1 MTTHAIAV
9 IGAGASGTLLALH
22 LLRRA
27 PPGTRVTLIDR
38 NAPFGPGLAYATGSE
53 NHLLNV
59 PAGRM
64 SAFVDQPRHFVDW
77 LERQSAQLL
86 GGVQPTEAS
95 FVPRRL
101 YGAYLRHLLNRE
113 MQNPALDLVHD
124 HVTAIDGA
132 VLRLASGRTISAD
145 LVVLAT
151 GNDRP
156 ASPCHAPAVWASP
169 CWRSDPWAPNAFST
183 LDTNASVLLIGTGL
197 TMVDAVITL
206 LDQGHVGP
214 IHAVS
219 RRGLLPRPHGS
230 GAPEPPPQR
239 KLPAELRE
247 LTRMVRRQT
256 AASGDAWRGAIDG
269 MRPFTQE
276 IWRSLS
282 VEDRRRFLRHLR
294 PWWDVHRHRMPP
306 SVAAQIDAA
315 RTSGQ
320 LRIYAGRIAGF
331 ASSEHGMD
339 VQLRLRDG
347 RPNTLLV
354 ARAVNCSGPCTDVTR
369 SDDPLLRALLRD
381 GLARPDDCRLGLDA
395 TTAGALR
402 GRDGTVSQTLFAHGP
417 LSRGALWEITAIP
430 EIRRQCEVLAL
441 HLSELLREQARQRH
455 RTLAYA

>member
-22 LLRRA
+22 LLRRT
-27 PPGTRVTLIDR
+27 PLGTRVTLIER
-38 NAPFGPGLAYATGSE
+38 NAPFGPGLAYATGTAG
-53 NHLLNV
+53 HLLNV

-64 SAFVDQPRHFVDW
+64 SAFVDQPRHFLDW

-86 GGVQPTEAS
+86 DGVQPTEAS

-113 MQNPALDLVHD
+113 LQNPALDLVHD
-124 HVTAIDGA
+124 NVTAIDGA

-156 ASPCHAPAVWASP
+156 ASPCDAVAVSTSP
-169 CWRSDPWAPNAFST
+169 CWRSDPWAPDAFSA
-183 LDTNASVLLIGTGL
+183 LDVHAPVLLIGTGL

-206 LDQGHVGP
+206 LDRGHAGP
-214 IHAVS
+214 IDAVS

-230 GAPEPPPQR
+230 GAPVPPLQA
-239 KLPAELRE
+239 KLPTGLRE
-247 LTRMVRRQT
+247 LTRLVRRQT
-256 AASGDAWRGAIDG
+256 AASGDAWRGVIDAL
-269 MRPFTQE
+269 RPFTQE
-276 IWRSLS
+276 IWQSLS
-282 VEDRRRFLRHLR
+282 IEDRRRFLRHLR
-294 PWWDVHRHRMPP
+294 PWWDVNRHRMPP
-306 SVAAQIDAA
+306 SVAARVDAA
-315 RTSGQ
+315 RASGQ
-320 LRIYAGRIAGF
+320 LRIHAGRIKAF
-331 ASSEHGMD
+331 TASERGIG

-347 RPNTLLV
+347 RTQMLRV
-354 ARAVNCSGPCTDVTR
+354 AGVVNCSGPCADVSR
-369 SDDPLLRALLRD
+369 SGDPLLGALLRD
-381 GLARPDDCRLGLDA
+381 GLARPDACRFGLDA
-395 TTAGALR
+395 TTTGALR
-402 GRDGTVSQTLFAHGP
+402 GRDGTVSQTLFALGP
-417 LSRGALWEITAIP
+417 LTRGALWEITAIP

>member
-1 MTTHAIAV
+1 MTTHAVAV

-38 NAPFGPGLAYATGSE
+38 SAPFGPGLAYATGSAS
-53 NHLLNV
+53 HLLNV

-86 GGVQPTEAS
+86 GGIQPTEAS

-101 YGAYLRHLLNRE
+101 YGAYLRQLLNRE
-113 MQNPALDLVHD
+113 MHNVALDTVHD
-124 HVTAIDGA
+124 RVTAIDGA
-132 VLRLASGRTISAD
+132 VLRLASGRMISAD

-156 ASPCHAPAVWASP
+156 ASPCDAAAVATSR
-169 CWRSDPWAPNAFST
+169 CWRADPWAPDAFST
-183 LDTNASVLLIGTGL
+183 LAALAPVLLVGTGL

-206 LDQGHVGP
+206 LDQGHTGP

-219 RRGLLPRPHGS
+219 RRGLLPRPHVS
-230 GAPEPPPQR
+230 GAPVPAPQR
-239 KLPAELRE
+239 QLPTELRE
-247 LTRMVRRQT
+247 LTRLVRAQIT
-256 AASGDAWRGAIDG
+256 GDGWRGVIDAL
-269 MRPFTQE
+269 RPFTQE
-276 IWRSLS
+276 IWQSLS
-282 VEDRRRFLRHLR
+282 IEDRGRFLRHLR

-306 SVAAQIDAA
+306 PVAARIDAA
-315 RTSGQ
+315 RARGQ
-320 LRIYAGRIAGF
+320 LRIHAGRITGF
-331 ASSEHGMD
+331 ATSEHGTD

-347 RPNTLLV
+347 GATALHV
-354 ARAVNCSGPCTDVTR
+354 ECAVNCSGPCTDVTR
-369 SDDPLLRALLRD
+369 SDDPLLRAQLRD
-381 GLARPDDCRLGLDA
+381 GVARPDVCRLGLDV
-395 TTAGALR
+395 TSAGALR
-402 GRDGTVSQTLFAHGP
+402 GRDGTVSQTLFALGP
-417 LSRGALWEITAIP
+417 LTRGALWEVTAIP

>member
-38 NAPFGPGLAYATGSE
+38 NSPFGPGLAYATGSA

-64 SAFVDQPRHFVDW
+64 SAFADQPRHFLDW

-86 GGVQPTEAS
+86 SGIQPTEAG

-101 YGAYLRHLLNRE
+101 YGAYLRHLLNSE
-113 MQNPALDLVHD
+113 AQNPALDTLHD
-124 HVTAIDGA
+124 SVTAIDGT

-156 ASPCHAPAVWASP
+156 ASPRGAPTVQTSP
-169 CWRSDPWAPNAFST
+169 CWRADPWVPSAFGALDAHAP
-183 LDTNASVLLIGTGL
+183 VLLIGTGL
-197 TMVDAVITL
+197 TMVDALITL
-206 LDQGHVGP
+206 VDQGHTGP

-219 RRGLLPRPHGS
+219 RRGLLPRPHGG
-230 GAPEPPPQR
+230 GAPVVLLRRE
-239 KLPAELRE
+239 LPTGLRE
-247 LTRMVRRQT
+247 LTHLVRRQM
-256 AASGDAWRGAIDG
+256 AASGEAWRGVIDAL
-269 MRPFTQE
+269 RPFTQE
-276 IWRSLS
+276 IWQSLS

-306 SVAAQIDAA
+306 SVAARIDAA
-315 RTSGQ
+315 RASGQ
-320 LRIYAGRIAGF
+320 LHIHTGRIAGF
-331 ASSEHGMD
+331 ATSDRGMN
-339 VQLRLRDG
+339 VRLCLRDG
-347 RPNTLLV
+347 RAKVLRV
-354 ARAVNCSGPCTDVTR
+354 ARAVNCSGPCTDATR
-369 SDDPLLRALLRD
+369 SDDPLLRALLCD
-381 GLARPDDCRLGLDA
+381 GLVRPDACRLGLDA

-402 GRDGTVSQTLFAHGP
+402 GRDGTVSQTLFALGP
-417 LSRGALWEITAIP
+417 LTRGALWESTAIP
-430 EIRRQCEVLAL
+430 EIRRQSEVLAL
-441 HLSELLREQARQRH
+441 HLSDLLREQARHRH
-455 RTLAYA
+455 RILAYA